1 MFSGIIKH
9 TGKINKIYKNNNNCT
24 VEILSKMKFSKSEIG
39 SSISCS
45 GTCLTLEKYKRNLSK
60 YYISRETLN
69 RTNLKFLT
77 KGDLINLEKSLKYG
91 NRISGHFV
99 QGHVDTTSI
108 IKRIDIIGK
117 SWFINFKLLKK
128 YNKYLVQKGSIT
140 INGVSLTISKILR
153 DGFQVV
159 VIPQT
164 LKLTN
169 LIYLKEKDVV
179 NVEFDVL
186 GKYIKNFLLLILKN
200 FLYIYPKRQILHSP
214 HLFLSNILN
223 LLISMFEE

>member
-9 TGKINKIYKNNNNCT
+9 TGKINNIYKNNNNCT

-69 RTNLKFLT
+69 RTNLKFLN

-91 NRISGHFV
+91 DRISGHFV

-169 LIYLKEKDVV
+169 LIYLKERDVV

-186 GKYIKNFLLLILKN
+186 GKYIKSFLK
-200 FLYIYPKRQILHSP
+200 
-214 HLFLSNILN
+214 
-223 LLISMFEE
+223 

>member
-1 MFSGIIKH
+1 MFSGIVTH
-9 TGKINKIYKNNNNCT
+9 TGKIKKIYKYNNNCT
-24 VEILSKMKFSKSEIG
+24 LEVLSKMKFSKFEIG

-45 GTCLTLEKYKRNLSK
+45 GACLTLEKYKNSLSK
-60 YYISRETLN
+60 FYLSKETLD
-69 RTNLKFLT
+69 RTNLKYLI

-91 NRISGHFV
+91 ERISGHFV
-99 QGHVDTTSI
+99 QGHVDTTCI
-108 IKRIDIIGK
+108 IKRIDFIGK
-117 SWFINFKLLKK
+117 SWFISFKLLKK
-128 YNKYLVQKGSIT
+128 YKKYLIQKGSIT
-140 INGVSLTISKILR
+140 INGVSLTVSKILK

-186 GKYIKNFLLLILKN
+186 GKYIKSFLK
-200 FLYIYPKRQILHSP
+200 
-214 HLFLSNILN
+214 
-223 LLISMFEE
+223 

>member
-69 RTNLKFLT
+69 RTNLKFLN

-128 YNKYLVQKGSIT
+128 YNKYLVKKGSIT
-140 INGVSLTISKILR
+140 INGVSLTISKFLR

-164 LKLTN
+164 LKFTN
-169 LIYLKEKDVV
+169 LIYFKEKDVV

-186 GKYIKNFLLLILKN
+186 GKYIKSFLK
-200 FLYIYPKRQILHSP
+200 
-214 HLFLSNILN
+214 
-223 LLISMFEE
+223 